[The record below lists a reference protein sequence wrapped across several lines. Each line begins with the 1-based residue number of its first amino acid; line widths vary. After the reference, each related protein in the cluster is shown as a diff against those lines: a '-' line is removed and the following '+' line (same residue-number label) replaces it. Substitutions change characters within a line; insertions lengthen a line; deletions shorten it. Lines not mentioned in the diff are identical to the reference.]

1 VTVAE
6 RPLSQGSGGEPE
18 QAVTSA
24 PRISWPEFQAYLSD
38 HWVPKSTP
46 HVSII
51 SQNGGGKTYLVGRG
65 LLPMLDDERVLF
77 VDTKHDDDEINR
89 IGMFRVKKVPTRMER
104 RLHYRHKKPRDQWF
118 QLMVTTRDQ
127 VAAAIRTCVAE
138 GGWVIVLDEERSI
151 TDKTPYYNLG
161 GLVAGIR
168 LRGRSRGI
176 TLIGLTQAPFYVNES
191 FYNQAHH
198 LFIGSLLDVRA
209 KRRLGEIGGD
219 TTEIMAIVSQLRLHE
234 FLYIGPLNDT
244 GRRTMFIVKVP

>member
-1 VTVAE
+1 MTVAE

-89 IGMFRVKKVPTRMER
+89 IGMIRVKKVPTRMER

-138 GGWVIVLDEERSI
+138 GGWVIVLDEERTI
-151 TDKTPYYNLG
+151 TDRTPYFQPRWTCG
-161 GLVAGIR
+161 GYQAPWSLARYYADRAYASSILRQRILLQPGASSIHR
-168 LRGRSRGI
+168 LALGRSRE
-176 TLIGLTQAPFYVNES
+176 AE
-191 FYNQAHH
+191 A
-198 LFIGSLLDVRA
+198 
-209 KRRLGEIGGD
+209 RRDRRRYYRDYGD
-219 TTEIMAIVSQLRLHE
+219 SVAASAA
-234 FLYIGPLNDT
+234 
-244 GRRTMFIVKVP
+244 